1 MNTALIA
8 TLSFLERPCKRPTI
22 VAGKTRTAKSRILL
36 VIVVLIVYFRRSMQY
51 PWITSGFQAAWMG
64 LHAKTAANNE
74 AAPPVTTIDVNV
86 YEAMAKL
93 LLEPRRRK

>member
-1 MNTALIA
+1 MKTALIA
-8 TLSFLERPCKRPTI
+8 TLSFFERPCKRPAI
-22 VAGKTRTAKSRILL
+22 VTGKIRTAKSRTLL
-36 VIVVLIVYFRRSMQY
+36 LIVVLIVYFRRSMQY

-64 LHAKTAANNE
+64 LHPKTAANNE
-74 AAPPVTTIDVNV
+74 AAPPVTANDINV